1 MTLHRVPRSN
11 RRRAADALAASLLL
25 ALLTTQTAAA
35 NTTQLLLTRDREHAD
50 AAEYKGLVDLS
61 VNPGFD
67 DARVTIT
74 LDGQKLTDAL
84 RAPYRL
90 TVDFGPIAVQHRI
103 VVTAWSRD
111 KNRVQWSETINRGLL
126 PLSVK
131 LKAVDAAAGIFEATV
146 TAPKEDPIAAVELWD
161 EGKLNASITEPP
173 YRFTVASAAG
183 RSDAFVQVTAKTKSG
198 EEAADFWSSAG
209 EVHVESVNVREV
221 PLFVSVIDR
230 DGVTRDDVDR
240 SLFRIIDNDSEAKIV
255 EFGKAFDQPISIALL
270 LDASASMTY
279 TMHAA
284 IAAAQ
289 SFVQKTLRPND
300 RCALFAIR
308 DVPRRVQEMTNDRL
322 AVERALK
329 NVQPMGRTSL
339 YDAIESALREL
350 KDEKNRRAV
359 VVLTDGG
366 DTTSLASFD
375 EVEKD
380 AKQAGI
386 PIYVIAYTVEGVPL
400 DTQDFERMKFL
411 TSETGGFVAVASNE
425 QNLQARYGEIEKD
438 LRAQFAIRYQVTD
451 YAKRNEW
458 RKVRVVLASPRLTA
472 RTIRGY
478 FAP

>member
-1 MTLHRVPRSN
+1 LDRVLSSSK
-11 RRRAADALAASLLL
+11 RRVADTAAAALLL
-25 ALLTTQTAAA
+25 AVLTTQTAAA
-35 NTTQLLLTRDREHAD
+35 NTTQLLLTRDRDAAD
-50 AAEYKGLVDLS
+50 ATEYKGQVDLS

-67 DARVTIT
+67 DARVMLT

-90 TVDFGPIAVQHRI
+90 TVDFGPVAVQHRI

-111 KNRVQWSETINRGLL
+111 KKKVQWTETINRGML

-131 LKAVDAAAGIFEATV
+131 LKAIDAATGEFEAAV
-146 TAPKEDPIAAVELWD
+146 TAPPEDPIASVELWE
-161 EGKLNASITEPP
+161 EGQLRATATAPP

-183 RSDAFVQVTAKTKSG
+183 RPDAFVQVTAKTKSG
-198 EEAADFWSSAG
+198 EEAADFWSSGG
-209 EVHVESVNVREV
+209 EVHVESVDVREV
-221 PLFVSVIDR
+221 PLFVSVVDR

-240 SLFRIIDNDSEAKIV
+240 SLFRVLDNESEAKIV

-279 TMHAA
+279 SMQAA
-284 IAAAQ
+284 TRAAQ
-289 SFVQKTLRPND
+289 TFVQRTLRTND

-308 DVPRRVQEMTNDRL
+308 DVPRRIQPLTNDRSL
-322 AVERALK
+322 VEAALK
-329 NVQPMGRTSL
+329 NVTPQGRTSL
-339 YDAIESALREL
+339 YDAIESAIREL
-350 KDEKNRRAV
+350 KDEKNRRAIV
-359 VVLTDGG
+359 ILSDGG

-375 EVEKD
+375 DVEKE

-386 PIYVIAYTVEGVPL
+386 PIYVIAYTVEGVPI
-400 DTQDFERMKFL
+400 DTRDFERMKFL
-411 TSETGGFVAVASNE
+411 AGQTGGFVALAASE

-458 RKVRVVLASPRLTA
+458 RRVRVVLASPKLTA